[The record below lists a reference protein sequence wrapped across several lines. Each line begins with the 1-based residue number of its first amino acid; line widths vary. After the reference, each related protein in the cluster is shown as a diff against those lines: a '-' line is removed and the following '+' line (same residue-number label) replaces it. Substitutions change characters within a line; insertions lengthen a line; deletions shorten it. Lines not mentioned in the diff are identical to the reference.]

1 MDSTDLSKSCWDCG
15 YKGNDAGGAC
25 PRCGQRLQSAR
36 EIRLRGWV
44 LAGLGGVLLASMI
57 ALMIVISRIML
68 RSGQPGSTD
77 RFEGD
82 GVSAAVIFVT
92 LSVVGFF
99 GLTSLGS
106 GIWLLK
112 YRRRNPIMLK
122 VALGLWAAFI
132 LIGLIVDFL
141 D

>member
-1 MDSTDLSKSCWDCG
+1 MQT
-15 YKGNDAGGAC
+15 
-25 PRCGQRLQSAR
+25 AR

-82 GVSAAVIFVT
+82 GVGAAVIFVT

-112 YRRRNPIMLK
+112 YGTRNRLMLK
-122 VALGLWAAFI
+122 VALGLWAAFV
-132 LIGLIVDFL
+132 LIGALVDFL